1 MKAQLNW
8 GIIGAGKIA
17 HKFAQDMRLVPNARL
32 HAIASSDR
40 SRAQDFARQYGAEY
54 AFGSYEA
61 IVNCPHLDVVYIA
74 STNEKHCEN
83 AISCLKRRI
92 PVLCEKPLAMNLK
105 EVERMLAT
113 ADKYQTFFME
123 AMWSRFNPAF
133 QKVLDIVEKGILG
146 GPLSIKAEFG
156 FFHPFDPNSRL
167 FDIKQGGGSLVD
179 IGVYPMT
186 LAQSIF
192 GKPLVINALAQ
203 MNKTTGVDD
212 TCALQFGYAN
222 QEIALLNTSV
232 TAALPI
238 EAYIFCEKGYIHIPP
253 RFHHPHF
260 FDIYTYDGF
269 KEPKKETIKMPY
281 EGNGYQFEIMEVHH
295 CLNKNL
301 LESPTMPH
309 TFSRDLMATLD
320 AVREKIGLVYA
331 GHD

>member
-1 MKAQLNW
+1 MKTELNW
-8 GIIGAGKIA
+8 GIIGSGRIA

-40 SRAQDFARQYGAEY
+40 SRAQEFARQYGAEY

-83 AISCLKRRI
+83 AILCLKRRI

-105 EVERMLAT
+105 EVKRMLDT
-113 ADKYQTFFME
+113 AEQNQTFFME
-123 AMWSRFNPAF
+123 AMWTRCIPAF
-133 QKVLDIVEKGILG
+133 QKVLELVENGVIG

-156 FFHPFDPNSRL
+156 FFYPFDATSRL
-167 FDIKQGGGSLVD
+167 YDLKQGGGSLLD

-192 GKPLVINALAQ
+192 GKPLVINALAAK
-203 MNKTTGVDD
+203 NKMTGVDD
-212 TCALQFGYAN
+212 TCALQFGYAQ
-222 QEIALLNTSV
+222 QEMALLNTSV
-232 TAALPI
+232 TSALPI
-238 EAYIFCEKGYIHIPP
+238 EAYIFGEKGYIHIPP

-260 FDIYTYDGF
+260 FDVYMYDGF
-269 KEPKKETIKMPY
+269 NPPKKEIVKMPF
-281 EGNGYQFEIMEVHH
+281 EGNGYQFEIMEVNR
-295 CLNKNL
+295 CLKKNL
-301 LESPTMPH
+301 LQSPVVPH
-309 TFSRDLMATLD
+309 SFSLDLMETLD
-320 AVREKIGLVYA
+320 AVREKIGLVYE

>member
-1 MKAQLNW
+1 MKTQLNW

-40 SRAQDFARQYGAEY
+40 SRAQEFARQYGAEY

-83 AISCLKRRI
+83 AILCLKRRI
-92 PVLCEKPLAMNLK
+92 PVLCEKPLALNLK
-105 EVERMLAT
+105 EVERMLAA

-123 AMWSRFNPAF
+123 AMWSRCIPAF
-133 QKVLDIVEKGILG
+133 QKVLEMVENGVIG
-146 GPLSIKAEFG
+146 HPLSIKAEFG
-156 FFHPFDPNSRL
+156 FFYPFDEKSRL
-167 FDIKQGGGSLVD
+167 FDIKQGGGSLLD

-192 GKPLVINALAQ
+192 GKPLIINALAAK
-203 MNKTTGVDD
+203 NKVTGVDE

-232 TAALPI
+232 TCALPT
-238 EAYIFCEKGYIHIPP
+238 EAYIFGEKGYIHISPP
-253 RFHHPHF
+253 FHHPQHF
-260 FDIYTYDGF
+260 DVFLYDGF
-269 KEPKKETIKMPY
+269 HKAKKETIKMPF
-281 EGNGYQFEIMEVHH
+281 EGHGYQFEIMEVNR
-295 CLNKNL
+295 CLGKNL
-301 LESPTMPH
+301 LQSTVIPH
-309 TFSRDLMATLD
+309 TFSLDLMGTLD
-320 AVREKIGLVYA
+320 TVREKIGLVYE
-331 GHD
+331 GVD

>member
-8 GIIGAGKIA
+8 GIIGSGRIA

-32 HAIASSDR
+32 HAVASSDR
-40 SRAQDFARQYGAEY
+40 GRAQEFARQYGAEY

-83 AISCLKRRI
+83 AILCLKRRI

-105 EVERMLAT
+105 EVKRMLDT
-113 ADKYQTFFME
+113 AEKYQTFFME
-123 AMWSRFNPAF
+123 AMWSRCIPAF
-133 QKVLDIVEKGILG
+133 KKVIELVENGAIG
-146 GPLSIKAEFG
+146 GPLSIKADFG
-156 FFHPFDPNSRL
+156 FFHPFDPSSRL

-179 IGVYPMT
+179 IGVYPIT

-192 GKPLVINALAQ
+192 GKPLIINALAQ
-203 MNKTTGVDD
+203 KNKTTGVDE

-232 TAALPI
+232 TAELPI
-238 EAYIFCEKGYIHIPP
+238 EAYIFGEKGYIHIPP

-260 FDIYTYDGF
+260 FDLYLYDGF
-269 KEPKKETIKMPY
+269 NKPKKETFKMPH
-281 EGNGYQFEIMEVHH
+281 EGHGYQFEIMEVNR
-295 CLNKNL
+295 CLGKNL
-301 LESPTMPH
+301 LESPAMPH
-309 TFSRDLMATLD
+309 SFSLDMMETLD
-320 AVREKIGLVYA
+320 AVREKIGLVYE